1 MVCVTASVAGSIRV
15 TVAPTVLA
23 TQIAP
28 APLVMLPGP
37 PPTIIRSTSAPE
49 PGSTRDTFPWPGSAT
64 QTEPLP
70 PLTALGAPVSLVAC
84 TSWSEAV
91 FTATRPLAPA
101 RVAWP
106 AAGPRNPMRR
116 PATRIPAPAAARAA
130 TRARRGRDPAAPPTR
145 AGLHRAGL
153 RRAGAGGGGSQGGFG
168 RARSTG
174 GGAPGPGRAGGRV
187 LAQDRALEPLQGG
200 AWFQAELADHQL

>member
-1 MVCVTASVAGSIRV
+1 MAPGFVPGSGIVCVTASVAGSIRV

-37 PPTIIRSTSAPE
+37 PPTRIRSTSAPE
-49 PGSTRDTFPWPGSAT
+49 PGSTRDTFPPPGSAT

-70 PLTALGAPVSLVAC
+70 PLTAPGAPASLVAC

-101 RVAWP
+101 RVA
-106 AAGPRNPMRR
+106 
-116 PATRIPAPAAARAA
+116 
-130 TRARRGRDPAAPPTR
+130 
-145 AGLHRAGL
+145 
-153 RRAGAGGGGSQGGFG
+153 
-168 RARSTG
+168 
-174 GGAPGPGRAGGRV
+174 
-187 LAQDRALEPLQGG
+187 
-200 AWFQAELADHQL
+200 